1 MLSVRQL
8 EIIQTTI
15 KIIADKGI
23 QGFTIKNLSKE
34 INISEPAIYRH
45 FKSKTEILLIM
56 LEQFQSF
63 KKEISKNIL
72 ASKTNSYKKINMIFE
87 KLLTKFSENP
97 SLVSVIFSDEIF
109 NNEKQLSDKISE
121 IMDINNAMF
130 VEIIKEG
137 QKNNEIRKDIQI
149 QYIVLMIMGALRLL
163 VKKWEKNNYNF
174 DLKKEGQNLFV
185 SLKTTL
191 EKN

>member
-1 MLSVRQL
+1 MLSDRQT

-34 INISEPAIYRH
+34 IKISEPAIYRH
-45 FKSKTEILLIM
+45 FNSKTEILLTM

-72 ASKTNSYKKINMIFE
+72 ASKTNSYEKINMVFE

-121 IMDINNAMF
+121 IMNMNNAMF

-137 QKNNEIRKDIQI
+137 QKNNEIREDIQT
-149 QYIVLMIMGALRLL
+149 QYIVLMIMGSLRLL
-163 VKKWEKNNYNF
+163 VKKWEKSSCNF
-174 DLKKEGQNLFV
+174 DLKKEGQNLFI

-191 EKN
+191 SN